1 MSIFK
6 NTEEIIPAG
15 SILMFKRYNIFKRLW
30 YKLRKKHLPYNEFII
45 WDIPSKASIFAVG
58 VIDTDFKA
66 YSPIKPY
73 SHKEI
78 FKLLDILYIRQEDCE
93 TEQDVINIINS
104 IRKNTITNNSLEL
117 LDSNPYYYKL
127 I

>member
-1 MSIFK
+1 MNIFK
-6 NTEEIIPAG
+6 TTEEIIPAG
-15 SILMFKRYNIFKRLW
+15 SIMMCKRYNIFKMLW
-30 YKLRKKHLPYNEFII
+30 YKLRKKHLPYNDFIM
-45 WDIPSKASIFAVG
+45 WDITSKISIFAVSKYA
-58 VIDTDFKA
+58 DFKV

-78 FKLLDILYIRQEDCE
+78 LKLLDILYVRQEDCE
-93 TEQDVINIINS
+93 TEQDIINIVNS

>member
-6 NTEEIIPAG
+6 NTEEIIPSG

-30 YKLRKKHLPYNEFII
+30 YKLRKKHLPYNDFII
-45 WDIPSKASIFAVG
+45 WDITSKTSIFTVG
-58 VIDTDFKA
+58 VIDTDFKV

-78 FKLLDILYIRQEDCE
+78 FKLLDILYVRQEDCE
-93 TEQDVINIINS
+93 TEQDIINIVNS